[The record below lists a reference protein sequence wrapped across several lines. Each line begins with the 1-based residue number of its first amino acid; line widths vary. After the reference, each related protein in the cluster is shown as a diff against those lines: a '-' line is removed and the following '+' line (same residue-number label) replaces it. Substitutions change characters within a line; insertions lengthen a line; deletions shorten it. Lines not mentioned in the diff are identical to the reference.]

1 MRPAAA
7 GIGHRAKIENE
18 SLRGGRQANAAIPEY
33 SEIASPAARND
44 KKGVIAR
51 SATTKQS
58 QVHRMEKQYFVYIMT
73 NKRNSVLYT
82 GVTSDLKRRAFEHRS
97 KMIEG
102 FTKTYNIEKLVYYEM
117 FAEPIQAIAW
127 EKKIKAGSRQ
137 KKLNLILQ
145 KNPDWRDL
153 YDEI

>member
-1 MRPAAA
+1 
-7 GIGHRAKIENE
+7 
-18 SLRGGRQANAAIPEY
+18 
-33 SEIASPAARND
+33 
-44 KKGVIAR
+44 
-51 SATTKQS
+51 
-58 QVHRMEKQYFVYIMT
+58 MEKQYFVYIMT

-82 GVTSDLKRRAFEHRS
+82 GVTSDLKRRAFEHRC
-97 KMIEG
+97 KMISG

-137 KKLNLILQ
+137 KKLNLIQQ
-145 KNPDWRDL
+145 KNPDRRDL